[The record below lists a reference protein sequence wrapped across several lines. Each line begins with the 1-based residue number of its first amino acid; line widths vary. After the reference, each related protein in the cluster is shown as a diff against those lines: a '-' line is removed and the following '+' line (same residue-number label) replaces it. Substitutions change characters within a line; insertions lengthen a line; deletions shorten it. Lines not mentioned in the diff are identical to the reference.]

1 MPGPLQSGFAQNVGM
16 AADLQPITSALAA
29 LTDPELGALHHAIER
44 SPPMAP
50 GLLAYLEHACDH
62 EIARRDRRVLSLHEP
77 REAIPHEEL
86 GQSFATIAALMMH
99 FKTHP
104 RVRALIEA
112 VGDELAARPPEVL
125 H

>member
-1 MPGPLQSGFAQNVGM
+1 MSTESPAITTALTALTETELLALQSAV
-16 AADLQPITSALAA
+16 
-29 LTDPELGALHHAIER
+29 EH

-50 GLLAYLEHACDH
+50 GLLAYLEHACH
-62 EIARRDRRVLSLHEP
+62 TEQARRDGRAWPLREP
-77 REAIPHEEL
+77 REAIPHDEL
-86 GQSFATIAALMMH
+86 GVTFATIAALLMQ
-99 FKTHP
+99 FTTHP

>member
-1 MPGPLQSGFAQNVGM
+1 MT
-16 AADLQPITSALAA
+16 ADLQPIETALAA
-29 LTDPELGALHHAIER
+29 LTETELLALQSAVEH

-50 GLLAYLEHACDH
+50 GLLAYLEHACH
-62 EIARRDRRVLSLHEP
+62 TEQAHRDGRAWPLREP

-86 GQSFATIAALMMH
+86 GQTFATIALLMIQ
-99 FKTHP
+99 FETHP

-112 VGDELAARPPEVL
+112 VGDELVARPPEVL